1 MRIKNFTANDG
12 RALSI
17 FFSHP
22 ERAVGGPADIGQKL
36 YSSNSTTEG
45 GGGSLRAATLLG
57 TNAMLR
63 LEAHGLVADASV
75 SIGPGAERL
84 RQWKLTARGS
94 EKLAELFPPLPDVI
108 EDVFDC
114 RTCGACCSYFAVIC
128 LEAFSN
134 ESGLGI
140 ELLDD
145 DDFSKLPSAMLAF
158 ERMPEGSRLPP
169 YVALR
174 TRKVGE
180 WYQCVGLE
188 GRVGEACRCGVYDQR
203 PLTCSEFEVGG
214 LKCLKAREARGLSID
229 GFVPPASD

>member
-1 MRIKNFTANDG
+1 MRIKNFTANDA
-12 RALSI
+12 RSLLI
-17 FFSHP
+17 FLAQP
-22 ERAVGGPADIGQKL
+22 EQAFAGPADIGRRL
-36 YSSNSTTEG
+36 YFPDSIAEG
-45 GGGSLRAATLLG
+45 GARSLRAATLLG

-63 LEAHGLVADASV
+63 LEAHGLVEDAPV
-75 SIGPGAERL
+75 TPGAGRKKL
-84 RQWKLTARGS
+84 RQWKLTSRGQK
-94 EKLAELFPPLPDVI
+94 KLADLFPPLPDVV
-108 EDVFDC
+108 EAPFDC
-114 RTCGACCSYFAVIC
+114 QTCGACCSYFAVIS
-128 LEAFSN
+128 LEAVSD
-134 ESGLGI
+134 EPGLGI
-140 ELLDD
+140 ELQDY

-180 WYQCVGLE
+180 WHQCLGLE
-188 GRVGEACRCGVYDQR
+188 GRVGEACRCDVYDQR